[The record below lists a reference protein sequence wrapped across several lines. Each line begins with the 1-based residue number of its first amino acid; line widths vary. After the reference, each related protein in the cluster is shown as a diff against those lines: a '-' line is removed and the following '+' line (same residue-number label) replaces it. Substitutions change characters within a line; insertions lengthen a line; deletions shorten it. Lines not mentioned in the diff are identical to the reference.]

1 MQVTS
6 LLNGIWHYFARPVV
20 LPPPDF
26 SAQSPG
32 SPSSVISVSSSLSAA
47 SNREDAPMPSSP
59 RGPTTRR
66 RAQQVPLRSAG
77 GAAAAKKRGR
87 DDGEAPAAHTI
98 EAGKCTLLGVSAGE
112 VSVEKHRCVL
122 TVSVI
127 VLACP
132 SAAEWF
138 AIEHRWCLPSLM
150 SQTDARA
157 RSTRHRGCAA
167 QQARSARSQVD
178 ARGIDRSL
186 PQASS
191 RKWQISLPQPRK
203 AVGKGACGRADR

>member
-20 LPPPDF
+20 PPPPDF

-87 DDGEAPAAHTI
+87 DGEAPAAHTI

-191 RKWQISLPQPRK
+191 REWQISLPQPRK